1 MNKSDIPLESHH
13 REGEIEPSFWMQS
26 YTSSECNHI
35 LCNSKDTFEI
45 VFLFGSKLKETRSY
59 LSEFGYCLIIRN
71 LEISLL
77 NLSLIATKSFQIPM
91 IISSSSWSVGL
102 GLESMIASTTRGEG
116 LRVVLA

>member
-77 NLSLIATKSFQIPM
+77 NFGIGIGINDSINDERR
-91 IISSSSWSVGL
+91 
-102 GLESMIASTTRGEG
+102 GLESCFGMITMMMTATMRN
-116 LRVVLA
+116 